1 MMRVQKY
8 LSRAGYCSRRQGEAL
23 MKQGRVTINGEVCR
37 ELGSKIDPD
46 QDSVE
51 VDGRLIELPEDFTYI
66 LVHKPVGYVTTL
78 DDPRGRPTVADLL
91 DDDQPRLW
99 PVGRLDLD
107 SSGLLLMTDDGKLTH
122 RLTHPSY
129 EARKRYRVSVR
140 GHVDDDS
147 SALERLRNGVEL
159 DDGYVTEPADV
170 HVVERRS
177 ASTLLDVTLT
187 EGKNRQI
194 RRMAEAIGH
203 PVESLTRVAIGPIEL
218 GELEPGQSRPLT
230 DEEIDSLYREVGD
243 EPPRPTS

>member
-1 MMRVQKY
+1 
-8 LSRAGYCSRRQGEAL
+8 